1 MKKNKVPMYTG
12 YRKCMVCKTVTMD
25 MTKKECP
32 KCGRFLYP
40 VSQVW
45 TPKTTKEKTV
55 EKGVV

>member
-1 MKKNKVPMYTG
+1 MKRKKVPMYTG
-12 YRKCMVCKTVTMD
+12 YRKCMICKTATMN

-45 TPKTTKEKTV
+45 IPKTMKEQM
-55 EKGVV
+55 GNRG